1 MKIGNLSVLGLAG
14 LLSLA
19 AASRASA
26 SPLYFSF
33 NQVGAADIVTLNY
46 AAAGLNG
53 GSYYA
58 GQYQVESSPNADF
71 SAATAFNTFCVDLFD
86 DVNFGQ
92 KYLVDP
98 LSTNGGLT
106 NGAAIAYLYNT
117 YGTATLSS
125 SGSTTY
131 TDGSGSYTL
140 ANSDYA
146 AALQLA
152 IWDELANNGQVS
164 SPSTVFQYSNVNADT
179 LAQISRFLADASAN
193 SAGSTATWLD
203 SHVGIAEPSGF
214 VMGQGF
220 IAPAAEIPAFTPAPE
235 PSTLVLAGLG
245 LLPIIVG
252 AMRRRAKAKIA
263 TAS

>member
-1 MKIGNLSVLGLAG
+1 MKIERLFILALAG

-19 AASRASA
+19 DANRAGA
-26 SPLYFSF
+26 TPLYFDF

-58 GQYQVESSPNADF
+58 GQYQVELSPNSDF
-71 SAATAFNTFCVDLFD
+71 SAATSFNTFCVDLFD
-86 DVNFGQ
+86 EVNVGQ
-92 KYLVDP
+92 QYLVDP
-98 LSTNGGLT
+98 RSTNDGLT
-106 NGAAIAYLYNT
+106 NGAEIAYLYNT
-117 YGTATLSS
+117 YGTATISP

-131 TDGSGSYTL
+131 TDSDGSFAL

-164 SPSTVFQYSNVNADT
+164 SSSTVFQYSNVNADT
-179 LAQISRFLADASAN
+179 LAQISRFLTDASAN
-193 SAGSTATWLD
+193 SSGSAATWLD
-203 SHVGIAEPSGF
+203 SHVGIAEPAGM

-220 IAPAAEIPAFTPAPE
+220 IAPAAALPAVITTPE
-235 PSTLVLAGLG
+235 PSTLVMAGLG
-245 LLPIIVG
+245 LLPIVF
-252 AMRRRAKAKIA
+252 AAARRRAKGKPS
-263 TAS
+263 TA

>member
-1 MKIGNLSVLGLAG
+1 MKIKELSVLALAG

-19 AASRASA
+19 VSNRARA
-26 SPLYFSF
+26 TPLYFDF

-58 GQYQVESSPNADF
+58 GQYQVETSPNSDF
-71 SAATAFNTFCVDLFD
+71 SGATQFNTFCVDLFD
-86 DVNFGQ
+86 DVNIGQ
-92 KYLVDP
+92 QYLVNP
-98 LSTNGGLT
+98 RSTNDGLT
-106 NGAAIAYLYNT
+106 NGPEIAYLYNT
-117 YGTATLSS
+117 YGTATISS
-125 SGSTTY
+125 SGTTTY
-131 TDGSGSYTL
+131 TNGSGSYTL

-152 IWDELANNGQVS
+152 IWDLLANGGQVS

-179 LAQISRFLADASAN
+179 LAQIARFLADASAN
-193 SAGSTATWLD
+193 SAGSAAIWLD
-203 SHVGIAEPSGF
+203 SHVNMPEPAGM

-220 IAPAAEIPAFTPAPE
+220 IAPPAIAIPTPE

-245 LLPIIVG
+245 LLSMVVVVG
-252 AMRRRAKAKIA
+252 RRVWNHR
-263 TAS
+263 SD

>member
-1 MKIGNLSVLGLAG
+1 M
-14 LLSLA
+14 
-19 AASRASA
+19 
-26 SPLYFSF
+26 
-33 NQVGAADIVTLNY
+33 TLNY
-46 AAAGLNG
+46 PAAGLNG

-71 SAATAFNTFCVDLFD
+71 SGATQFNTFCVDLFD
-86 DVNFGQ
+86 DVNIGQ
-92 KYLVDP
+92 QYLVNP
-98 LSTNGGLT
+98 RSTNDGLT
-106 NGAAIAYLYNT
+106 NGAEVAYLYNN
-117 YGTATLSS
+117 YGIGTLST

-152 IWDELANNGQVS
+152 IWDELANNGQPS
-164 SPSTVFQYSNVNADT
+164 SPSTVFQYGNVNADT

-193 SAGSTATWLD
+193 SAGASAVWLD
-203 SHVGIAEPSGF
+203 SHVSIPEPAGL

-220 IAPAAEIPAFTPAPE
+220 IAPANEMALTPTPE

-245 LLPIIVG
+245 LISLAIG
-252 AMRRRAKAKIA
+252 AWRRRAKV
-263 TAS
+263 